1 MVEPRDNEIALI
13 LRMQRPSSFCT
24 KEAFRAS
31 VPSASNIRENWRKN
45 ADICR
50 AETLVERNISP
61 QLKSSKKYFIT
72 SLSARG
78 AFVPETQIYSTV
90 CSIAANLIPTS
101 CLSLAFRLSTRLPQ
115 RIVSTVEEH
124 YSFNDY
130 KMGRWSDT
138 VIEMCECSYRSFPE
152 YICFEGKVNIV
163 NKNWRAVR

>member
-1 MVEPRDNEIALI
+1 
-13 LRMQRPSSFCT
+13 MQRPSSSCM

-31 VPSASNIRENWRKN
+31 VPPASNIRENWRKN

-72 SLSARG
+72 SLSTRG
-78 AFVPETQIYSTV
+78 AFVPETQIYSVV
-90 CSIAANLIPTS
+90 CFIVANLIPTP

-124 YSFNDY
+124 YSFSDY

-138 VIEMCECSYRSFPE
+138 VIEMWMQSSNCFSRNIYRENFQ
-152 YICFEGKVNIV
+152 
-163 NKNWRAVR
+163 R